1 MRGGRRGGGG
11 SGEAAEG
18 VLADDLGA
26 ALGLAREDDAVGTM
40 DLIVGE
46 HAVVEREPPRPP
58 PAPVVDPLVEDPG
71 DAAADDLVQLH
82 PLRRGVAAPATTP
95 RRPAQ
100 SAPLRRRR
108 VAPRG
113 RRRQRRGRRRHHGG
127 GPGHRGR
134 GGRRGRGGGR
144 GGGGDGDRGHAAE
157 WVHGAARRDRALR
170 WTTRS
175 VAAAAGEEEAGAA
188 KRIF

>member
-113 RRRQRRGRRRHHGG
+113 GGGRGGAAAASRR

-134 GGRRGRGGGR
+134 GGRRGRAAQRRQGR
-144 GGGGDGDRGHAAE
+144 RGPGHAAE